1 MSPATSVFSSILTRK
16 GPTTKAIQE
25 VLRAIGEA
33 TSGTKDV
40 LQTRLLTKVV
50 QKKMP
55 VFTEQDRKRETR
67 ILSIDMGIRNLAYCV
82 AEVKK
87 SALVNS
93 AADMSIKSWQRLDL
107 SEAFREYSHSDDQ
120 KDFLEEGALPSQEEE
135 AIFTPERLSHMAYWF
150 LDGLIT
156 QHQPDVVL
164 IERQRWRSASSPT
177 IQQWTLRVNSL
188 EAIMWGVLTTLK
200 RERTLEKTK
209 FDGWIRAVDPK
220 RVGHFW
226 LDDIK
231 ATMTTTQK
239 GGKSKSRSKS
249 RSVDVDD
256 EEKELVEG
264 EVETVKK
271 LSRGKAEKK
280 AKIELLRSW
289 LDSDTPSTVSSVARK
304 NDPTLE
310 FHPAINFSFS
320 PVHGADT
327 TRQAFLHA
335 TDSTAKRSRKPASS
349 EIITKK
355 VDDVT
360 DCFLQ
365 AAAWVAWDMNLT
377 SLGPQIDELQETLE
391 TRLEEKS
398 PGSQL
403 WLLDAVNKIQAA
415 SKKDAEEEKAAK
427 AARKGKRT
435 SKAGT
440 AKSLG
445 EDGAKPAEGDS
456 G

>member
-16 GPTTKAIQE
+16 GPTTKALQE

-33 TSGTKDV
+33 TSGTKNV

-55 VFTEQDRKRETR
+55 VFAEQDRKRETR

-87 SALVNS
+87 SSLVNS
-93 AADMSIKSWQRLDL
+93 AADMRIKSWQRLDL

-120 KDFLEEGALPSQEEE
+120 KIFLEEAALPSQEEE
-135 AIFTPERLSHMAYWF
+135 DIFTPERLSHMAYWF
-150 LDGLIT
+150 LDGLIS

-164 IERQRWRSASSPT
+164 IERQRWRSASSPA

-209 FDGWIRAVDPK
+209 FDGWIRDVDPK

-226 LDDIK
+226 LDDIIP
-231 ATMTTTQK
+231 TLTTQE
-239 GGKSKSRSKS
+239 GVKSRSRSKS

-280 AKIELLRSW
+280 AKIQLLRSW
-289 LDSDTPSTVSSVARK
+289 LNSDTPSTVSSVASK
-304 NDPTLE
+304 NEPPLE
-310 FHPAINFSFS
+310 FHPTINFSFS

-327 TRQAFLHA
+327 TQEAFLHA
-335 TDSTAKRSRKPASS
+335 TDSTTKRSRKTASS
-349 EIITKK
+349 EINTKK

-377 SLGPQIDELQETLE
+377 SLGPQIDELQDTLE

-398 PGSQL
+398 SKSQL
-403 WLLDAVNKIQAA
+403 WLLDSVNKIQVV
-415 SKKDAEEEKAAK
+415 SKKDVEEEKATK
-427 AARKGKRT
+427 ATRKRKRT
-435 SKAGT
+435 S
-440 AKSLG
+440 
-445 EDGAKPAEGDS
+445 
-456 G
+456 